1 MPELQRYRRAVKL
14 AKWGIPV
21 TARFLTSGR
30 AQLIISLCET
40 AAALFQGKGAGSGWD
55 LDAEVTAAIPYIQ
68 AGATVFDV
76 GANKGEW
83 SRAVLARRPDL
94 RLYLF
99 EPQQACALHLKFD
112 SATLVQAAVGEADS
126 SANLFSP
133 GHAAGNASLHNRK
146 DTYFDNQ
153 IFTPTRVPVIS
164 IDSFMAENA
173 IETVDFMKMDIEGH
187 ELFAMRGAEKAM
199 AQGAIR
205 AMSFE
210 FGSGNINS
218 RTFFRDYWD
227 LLTQHGYEIH
237 RVLPRGRLLRISR
250 YDEDLEYFRGVSNY
264 VAVCRRGEGCS
275 DGSSMNGDGRMC
287 REAHARDEFAR
298 CDNGRPVS
306 VSG

>member
-1 MPELQRYRRAVKL
+1 M
-14 AKWGIPV
+14 
-21 TARFLTSGR
+21 
-30 AQLIISLCET
+30 
-40 AAALFQGKGAGSGWD
+40 FQGKGAGSGWD
-55 LDAEVTAAIPYIQ
+55 LDAEVKAAIPYIR

-83 SRAVLARRPDL
+83 SRSVLARMPGL

-99 EPQQACALHLKFD
+99 EPQQACATYLKFG

-126 SANLFSP
+126 SATLFSP
-133 GHAAGNASLHNRK
+133 GHTAGNASLHSRK

-153 IFTPTRVPVIS
+153 IFSMTRVPVIS
-164 IDSFMAENA
+164 IDSFMAANA
-173 IETVDFMKMDIEGH
+173 IETVDFVKMDIEGH

-199 AQGAIR
+199 ARGAIR

-227 LLTQHGYEIH
+227 LLTRYGYEIH

-250 YDEDLEYFRGVSNY
+250 YDEDLEYYRGVSNY
-264 VAVCRRGEGCS
+264 VAVCLRATGRSDGLAIAGEGRVC
-275 DGSSMNGDGRMC
+275 G
-287 REAHARDEFAR
+287 EAPACQAIARSE
-298 CDNGRPVS
+298 GGKSVPVS
-306 VSG
+306 G